1 LGSKYDQ
8 RIDADTRARQYR
20 RQGGTNFSCR
30 GLVLPSSSSSS
41 SEIKTVYCER
51 RWNTIL
57 VLDLAGESTPPPGP
71 HPNVPSFPPPLLL
84 LRCYASFTCCARKIL
99 AKQWANLAV
108 GLDLES
114 LHKTE
119 LTADNVLA
127 SAFDLAIQKRL
138 EQKSS
143 PSPITWPELSRRHAE
158 SRIPVEDG
166 DDIVE
171 AILISPEI
179 VPFTAQ
185 GVLGAQISKGL
196 LQLGGHFPSM
206 SSTMYMPPG
215 ASEAAKASRCAT
227 WCSKVCG

>member
-1 LGSKYDQ
+1 MSSALNLTKSCTKGVRKRTFGCVVLGSKYDQ

-127 SAFDLAIQKRL
+127 PAFDLAIQKRL
-138 EQKSS
+138 EQNVACSHPLDPKSTRAPGYARVS
-143 PSPITWPELSRRHAE
+143 LQSNNAPPKVYPKVQPQPNHVAGSFLEDTPNHA
-158 SRIPVEDG
+158 S
-166 DDIVE
+166 
-171 AILISPEI
+171 L
-179 VPFTAQ
+179 
-185 GVLGAQISKGL
+185 
-196 LQLGGHFPSM
+196 
-206 SSTMYMPPG
+206 
-215 ASEAAKASRCAT
+215 
-227 WCSKVCG
+227 